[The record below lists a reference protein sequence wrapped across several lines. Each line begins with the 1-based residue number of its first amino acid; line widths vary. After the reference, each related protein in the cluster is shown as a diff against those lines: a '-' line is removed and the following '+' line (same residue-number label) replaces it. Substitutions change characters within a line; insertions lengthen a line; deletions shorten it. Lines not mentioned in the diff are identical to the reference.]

1 LILSRSSDGV
11 DAYLTTPGVVQ
22 QPSIGTNANT
32 NGKKFKFVEVTPVDG
47 SAPITLRTNG
57 IPMVVNFWFS
67 TCEPCKREIPALNA
81 AAKRFGAQVSFVGI
95 NPNDTIESAKTFLQ
109 KYGVEYPNYLDD
121 GEQLSAAGVAT
132 MPTTIFISTDG
143 IVTSRHSGEISE
155 KDIAVILL
163 KNFGVSA

>member
-1 LILSRSSDGV
+1 
-11 DAYLTTPGVVQ
+11 
-22 QPSIGTNANT
+22 
-32 NGKKFKFVEVTPVDG
+32 
-47 SAPITLRTNG
+47 
-57 IPMVVNFWFS
+57 MVVNFWFS